1 VTGIAGIVLIYWLIR
16 WLEPQFDGSV
26 DVFAKPEPQPIVTPP
41 PHRAA
46 PSPPTP
52 SPPPL
57 SPPVVRWQGTH
68 ELIAWR
74 AWRIANCVSRSPD
87 IQNGPYLV
95 SLAAPR
101 IWSGPVARS
110 TPPGTLVDPPS
121 GIYVLR
127 QRVAEQWRW
136 QYLEDCWITGTVA
149 LSGRVI
155 EHELGYRAERVV
167 IRELRLAVG
176 THLAVRSLDDL
187 RTLIANLE
195 ERYQVN
201 VEAGFAERQVADRML
216 LSGHQP
222 RYKNLGW
229 ITVEP
234 PWQFI

>member
-1 VTGIAGIVLIYWLIR
+1 MTALAACILVYWLIR

-26 DVFAKPEPQPIVTPP
+26 DVFTQPEPPPIVTPP
-41 PHRAA
+41 PHVAA
-46 PSPPTP
+46 PSPP
-52 SPPPL
+52 PL
-57 SPPVVRWQGTH
+57 APPVVRWHGTH

-95 SLAAPR
+95 SLAATR
-101 IWSGPVARS
+101 IWAGPVARS
-110 TPPGTLVDPPS
+110 APPSTLLDPPS

-127 QRVAEQWRW
+127 QRVADKWRW

-167 IRELRLAVG
+167 IRDLRLAVG

-187 RTLIANLE
+187 RTLIAHLE

-201 VEAGFAERQVADRML
+201 IDAGFAERQAAGRML
-216 LSGHQP
+216 HSGHQP
-222 RYKNLGW
+222 RFKNIGW

-234 PWQFI
+234 PWEFI